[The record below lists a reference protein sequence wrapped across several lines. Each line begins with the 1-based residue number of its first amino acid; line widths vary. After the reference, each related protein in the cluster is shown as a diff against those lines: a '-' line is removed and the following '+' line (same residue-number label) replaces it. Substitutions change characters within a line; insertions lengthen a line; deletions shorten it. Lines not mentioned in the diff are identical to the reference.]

1 MTYGACPDTGCR
13 GPGAESTDMRIAV
26 VGAQGRGWWLPVSA
40 EDGAGHGPIVFH
52 NDFPVAV
59 AERERAGDVR
69 WIWAAG
75 ADSYPA
81 LLRAGVRV
89 QRCHDVALT
98 EALLLARDG
107 RLAAL
112 SSSPIAPLWAPLPPC
127 DPPPASPSPFTT
139 AARDGID
146 LWGTP

>member
-1 MTYGACPDTGCR
+1 
-13 GPGAESTDMRIAV
+13 MRIAV
-26 VGAQGRGWWLPVSA
+26 AGGPGRACWLSVSA
-40 EDGAGHGPIVFH
+40 EDGSGHGPIVFH
-52 NDFPVAV
+52 DDFSAAV

-89 QRCHDVALT
+89 RRCHDVALT

-107 RLAAL
+107 RPGEPASLAAAWARL
-112 SSSPIAPLWAPLPPC
+112 RGAAAPA
-127 DPPPASPSPFTT
+127 AQAARRT
-139 AARDGID
+139 AAAGQEVLFEPAD
-146 LWGTP
+146 PAFP